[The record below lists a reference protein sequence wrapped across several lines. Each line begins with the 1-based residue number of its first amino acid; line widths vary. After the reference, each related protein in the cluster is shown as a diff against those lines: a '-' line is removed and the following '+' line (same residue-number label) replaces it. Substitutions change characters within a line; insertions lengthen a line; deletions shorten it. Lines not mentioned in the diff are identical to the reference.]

1 MLNRVFLHG
10 RLTKDVELRQTQ
22 SKIAVARFTVAVDR
36 PYNKDKEK
44 ECDFIEGV
52 AWRQTAEFVSRYFSK
67 GTAIIVEGQ
76 LRNNNYEDKHGVKHY
91 SYTVL
96 VDQVHFAESKKSE
109 AKQDSVDFE
118 EFDELPDGEAP
129 F

>member
-10 RLTKDVELRQTQ
+10 RLTKEPELRQTQ
-22 SKIAVARFTVAVDR
+22 SGIAVVRFTVAVDR
-36 PYNKDKEK
+36 PYSKDKEK
-44 ECDFIEGV
+44 ESDFIECT

-67 GTAIIVEGQ
+67 GSAIIVEGQ
-76 LRNNNYEDKHGVKHY
+76 LRNNNYEDKNKVKHY

-96 VDQVHFAESKKSE
+96 VDNVHFAESKKSE
-109 AKQDSVDFE
+109 SKPESVDFE
-118 EFDELPDGEAP
+118 EFEELPDGMTP